1 MGLFAAWQL
10 RTFMSNLI
18 TPGDYGNCTDQR
30 YYLIV
35 SIPCEKD
42 DATRGQN
49 FEFIGA
55 AHIVVLE

>member
-1 MGLFAAWQL
+1 
-10 RTFMSNLI
+10 MSNLI

-55 AHIVVLE
+55 AHNVVLE